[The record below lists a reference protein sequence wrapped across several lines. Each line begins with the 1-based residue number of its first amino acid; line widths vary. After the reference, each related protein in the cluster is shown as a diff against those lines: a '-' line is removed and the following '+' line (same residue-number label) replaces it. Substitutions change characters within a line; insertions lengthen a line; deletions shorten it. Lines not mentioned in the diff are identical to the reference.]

1 MNTLLKVAGTVSDF
15 DTARGFE
22 MMQSVVKAINEA
34 ASQPEEEPKQ
44 TGLTKQSASTDL
56 QRPRIGE
63 SYASALDNTLAVLAR
78 ADFERALLLAQQIEV
93 KEAAVAAQLAVCR
106 GGLAP
111 KPPSNLSTTADDIA
125 ASANPGPEN

>member
-1 MNTLLKVAGTVSDF
+1 
-15 DTARGFE
+15 